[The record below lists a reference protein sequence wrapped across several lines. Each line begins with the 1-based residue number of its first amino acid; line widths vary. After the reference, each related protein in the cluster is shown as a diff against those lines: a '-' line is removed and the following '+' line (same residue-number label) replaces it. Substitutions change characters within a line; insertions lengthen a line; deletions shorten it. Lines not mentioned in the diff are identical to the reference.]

1 MAFYNVKVQI
11 ANAQCIDV
19 KNVVVI
25 CATVERAAELVEQKM
40 QGYGKLVD
48 LDTSTITMC
57 DHVPMSEL
65 GPVDSVLYDDK
76 AIYPV

>member
-1 MAFYNVKVQI
+1 MAFYNVKVSIQTGLS
-11 ANAQCIDV
+11 IDV

-25 CATVERAAELVEQKM
+25 CATVDRAVELIEGKM
-40 QGYGKLVD
+40 QGYGKLLDVD
-48 LDTSTITMC
+48 ASTITMC